1 MLVQAL
7 EDVWTITPDPRRD
20 RLTVAFV
27 THLVAMA
34 TDVSPGSIVANGRTS
49 AAAARAR
56 QMAIYLTHVSFHWSL
71 TRVAFAFGRDRTT
84 CAHACHKIED
94 MRENAAFDAR
104 LAALETCLR
113 QAPRL
118 LAEGVR

>member
-7 EDVWTITPDPRRD
+7 EDIWAITPDPRRD

-34 TDVSPGSIVANGRTS
+34 TDVSPGDISAHKRTS
-49 AAAARAR
+49 VAAARAR
-56 QMAIYLTHVSFHWSL
+56 QIAIYLTHVTFHWPLS
-71 TRVAFAFGRDRTT
+71 RVAFAFGRDRTT
-84 CAHACHKIED
+84 CGHACHKVED
-94 MRENAAFDAR
+94 LRADAAFDAR
-104 LAALETCLR
+104 LVALEDCLR

-118 LAEGVR
+118 VAEIPR